1 LSDAGGS
8 ITFSEVKSGDVGMD
22 DLGEDVSLIILYT
35 IIVKLIKFVGFK
47 ILLIGDPRHI
57 YVHVP
62 SQDLDFYLHML
73 WFSLFLMI

>member
-35 IIVKLIKFVGFK
+35 IIVKLKLCLYG
-47 ILLIGDPRHI
+47 
-57 YVHVP
+57 
-62 SQDLDFYLHML
+62 
-73 WFSLFLMI
+73 